1 MGLAFAGCLDRAGN
15 RRACARANA
24 LALSGQRPLSP
35 VQQPQKDP
43 LWNQY
48 LHPALLRDFTVRL
61 EGPEGERVYAIQE
74 NVQRRVSLA
83 LRGMPVS
90 RIRILPQKN
99 WGASYIAIHEVAL
112 LIDVKAR
119 DYTG

>member
-1 MGLAFAGCLDRAGN
+1 MESVPAPRAIAGFHRTAGRA
-15 RRACARANA
+15 
-24 LALSGQRPLSP
+24 
-35 VQQPQKDP
+35 
-43 LWNQY
+43 
-48 LHPALLRDFTVRL
+48 
-61 EGPEGERVYAIQE
+61 EGERVYAIQE